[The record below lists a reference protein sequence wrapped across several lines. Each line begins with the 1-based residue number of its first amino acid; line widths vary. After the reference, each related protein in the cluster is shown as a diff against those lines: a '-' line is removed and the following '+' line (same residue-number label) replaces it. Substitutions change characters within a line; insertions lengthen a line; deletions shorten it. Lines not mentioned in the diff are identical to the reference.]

1 MIRKITLAWGM
12 FYITL
17 MTAFAQTATTEPI
30 KGSQFVN
37 EQYVDATIYYAD
49 KSMTVPLRYNA
60 FQDVME
66 YQQNGK
72 AFVLDAKNINRVKM
86 GDEIF
91 ITAPYDSKGKQKVGF
106 FALLDS
112 GEMMLLARKVI
123 VYSPAMKGRALD
135 GSDLPAQY
143 KPAPDTYYYKLGE
156 AAPKEVDNLKALLAD
171 LPDNQSAIAEFAKKE
186 KISCKKEKDL
196 VALAKRYNQLADNN
210 E

>member
-1 MIRKITLAWGM
+1 MIRKITLAWGI
-12 FYITL
+12 FSITL
-17 MTAFAQTATTEPI
+17 TTAFAQAASTEPI
-30 KGSQFVN
+30 KGSQYVN
-37 EQYVDATIYYAD
+37 DQYVEGTIYYAD

-72 AFVLDAKNINRVKM
+72 PLVLDAKNIKRVKM
-86 GDEIF
+86 GGDIF
-91 ITAPYDSKGKQKVGF
+91 ITASYDAKGKQKVGF

-112 GEMMLLARKVI
+112 GEMMLLAKKEI
-123 VYSPAMKGRALD
+123 VYTAAMKGRALD

-156 AAPKEVDNLKALLAD
+156 NAPKEVDNLKGLLAD

-196 VALAKRYNQLADNN
+196 VALAKRYNQLAQVD
-210 E
+210 